1 LIEEGVTGALCHP
14 RDAASLAD
22 AMERLGRLPADTL
35 AELGRAARSKV
46 EREFGEEVVI
56 DAYLN
61 ALSEVVRS

>member
-1 LIEEGVTGALCHP
+1 
-14 RDAASLAD
+14 
-22 AMERLGRLPADTL
+22 MERLGRLPADTL